1 LKYML
6 EFNTRFISGNE
17 PRGYSY
23 DFRSGDKK

>member
-23 DFRSGDKK
+23 HYGQ